1 MSFESLIEKAVA
13 KNWRADKTKTDRGL
27 LRMNHLKLF
36 LIGLCVLAGIFL
48 LTSCANQPA
57 FCPEVTVSF
66 CPVK

>member
-1 MSFESLIEKAVA
+1 MS
-13 KNWRADKTKTDRGL
+13 N
-27 LRMNHLKLF
+27 LKLIV
-36 LIGLCVLAGIFL
+36 LGLCVASIVFL